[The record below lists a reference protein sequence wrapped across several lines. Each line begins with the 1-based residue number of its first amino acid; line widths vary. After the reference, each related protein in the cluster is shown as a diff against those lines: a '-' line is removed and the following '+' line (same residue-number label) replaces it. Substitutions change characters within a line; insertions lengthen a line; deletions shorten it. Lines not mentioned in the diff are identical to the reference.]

1 MDILNIDFELD
12 LSAFDPMEEI
22 GEGIGADVQ
31 PEAGNA
37 SDLPTLEYFPRWH
50 DAKASCHREVLD
62 SDALSALMK
71 RVHVCNIA
79 QRMYDQGWMGEESF
93 KEGFFHLWETSARK
107 QAAKALTAEYINHMR
122 DVARWLDEFQPTLP
136 TIVETGLASV
146 ELVNLGKS
154 SASKASR
161 KIRDWYKVTRY
172 TRTRAL
178 ERGDSK
184 AFIDALAFVQALLEG
199 YMNTRY
205 WAIIENARSVEARAL
220 GQRDVYNATGKPKS
234 SYKLVMHNQLG
245 ETVVSPALKR
255 VQPAGRVDA
264 HEGIYSPET
273 ASQAVMPFPKVVVKK
288 KRI

>member
-1 MDILNIDFELD
+1 MDILNLDLELD
-12 LSAFDPMEEI
+12 LSVFDPIEEM

-50 DAKASCHREVLD
+50 DAKESHEREILNE
-62 SDALSALMK
+62 DALSALMK
-71 RVHVCNIA
+71 RVSVCRIA
-79 QRMYDQGWMGEESF
+79 LRLYEQGLMEDESL
-93 KEGFFHLWETSARK
+93 KEGFFHLWEASARK
-107 QAAKALTAEYINHMR
+107 QAAKALTAAHVNHMR
-122 DVARWLDEFQPTLP
+122 EVSRWLDEFQPTIP
-136 TIVETGLASV
+136 DIVETGLASV

-184 AFIDALAFVQALLEG
+184 AFIDALTFVQALLEG

-220 GQRDVYNATGKPKS
+220 GQRDFYNATGKPKS
-234 SYKLVMHNQLG
+234 TYKLVMHNQLG
-245 ETVVSPALKR
+245 ETIVSPSLKR
-255 VQPAGRVDA
+255 VQPAGDVA
-264 HEGIYSPET
+264 PSPKIMIKNRRLT
-273 ASQAVMPFPKVVVKK
+273 KASQS
-288 KRI
+288 